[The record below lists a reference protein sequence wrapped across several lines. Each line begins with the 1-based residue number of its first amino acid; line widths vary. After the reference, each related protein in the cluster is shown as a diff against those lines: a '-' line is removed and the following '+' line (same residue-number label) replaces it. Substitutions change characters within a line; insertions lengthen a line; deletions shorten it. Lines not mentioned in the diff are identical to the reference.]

1 MPSRM
6 GAILASGHDAAIIIA
21 VRVAF
26 FTSRMLLGYGVDL
39 VVAELAQRLARD
51 GDEVTV
57 FATALDGTFAG
68 RGFRLRK
75 LEIPGAAWNRAFF
88 IYERN
93 ANRALARLRTA
104 PEVCGSDGFDVAV
117 PCTFPFYGV
126 HHHFPG
132 PVVHFDF
139 GNVPTIGF
147 SLKGKLN
154 WLYLHLMETCLHTRR
169 AAAVITISRFLA
181 GRFLPETRR
190 GIKVIP
196 LGADHYYEAMRRSG
210 SSQEELRARLRSSL
224 GIGGDEVVIACCSR
238 LHRRHAPY
246 KNLPELLCMFK
257 DLRESGLRV
266 RLLLAGLGSP
276 GDVAWLESRGA
287 EVLPNAPPELMPSFY
302 SAADI
307 YASPSLWEGFNLP
320 LVEAAWFGVPA
331 VAYALGA
338 HPETTAPVLVG
349 SREDFR
355 AGLERLAQDP
365 HLRREL
371 GVRSR
376 RRAQRFSWEDA
387 YNKFRAVLEE
397 VVAVK

>member
-1 MPSRM
+1 
-6 GAILASGHDAAIIIA
+6 
-21 VRVAF
+21 VRIAF

-57 FATALDGTFAG
+57 FATAMDETFAG
-68 RGFRLRK
+68 RGFELRK

-88 IYERN
+88 IYEHN
-93 ANRALARLRTA
+93 ADRALARLRISPA
-104 PEVCGSDGFDVAV
+104 IAQLNGYDVAV

-126 HHHFPG
+126 HRHFPG
-132 PVVHFDF
+132 PVVYFDF

-154 WLYLHLMETCLHTRR
+154 WLYLHLMEANLHARK
-169 AAAVITISRFLA
+169 ASAIVTISHFLA
-181 GRFLPETRR
+181 RRFLPETQRR
-190 GIKVIP
+190 IRVVH
-196 LGADHYYEAMRRSG
+196 LGGDHYFRAMQLSG
-210 SSQEELRARLRSSL
+210 NTQEDLRSQLRNSL
-224 GIGGDEVVIACCSR
+224 GISGREVVIACCSR

-246 KNLPELLCMFK
+246 KNLPELLAVFK
-257 DLRESGLRV
+257 DLRADGVPV

-276 GDVAWLESRGA
+276 EDVAWLESQGA
-287 EVLPNAPPELMPSFY
+287 DVLPNAPPELMPSFY

-338 HPETTAPVLVG
+338 HSETTAPALVG
-349 SREDFR
+349 SCEQFR
-355 AGLERLAQDP
+355 AALERLVDNK
-365 HLRREL
+365 HIRDEL
-371 GVRSR
+371 GESSR
-376 RRAQRFSWEDA
+376 HQAQQFTWENSYRA
-387 YNKFRAVLEE
+387 FRQVLSE
-397 VVAVK
+397 VAPAQ